1 MTTVGHALPP
11 LSPSREE
18 FRRLAAGGNLV
29 PVYAEVAADLDTP
42 LSAFLRLRPGPYA
55 FLLESVEGG
64 EKWARYSFLGS
75 EPSMVF
81 TAKGSRMSVRHA
93 DGRVETIEARSPFEA
108 LRGLLARYQ
117 PVTVPG
123 LPRFQGGAVGYISY
137 DMVRH
142 VEELPR
148 RAKDD
153 LKLPDAV
160 FMFTDSLLVFDNL
173 RHRLLLIANAHI
185 SARDPAALDRAY
197 DEAAV
202 KIGMLM
208 AKLGRP
214 ARPPA
219 PLTFTAVEPLLAMGE
234 EGFASTMDEPIYME
248 RVREAKEYIAAGDAY
263 QIVVARRLDTEL
275 RADPF
280 TVYRALRT
288 INPSP
293 YLFFLRLGKTS
304 IVGSSPEVLVRLED
318 GRVEER
324 PIAGTHPR
332 GRTEEDDA
340 RLAAEMAADPKERA
354 EHVMLVDLGRNDVG
368 RVSKVGSVEV
378 SEFMV
383 VERYSHVMH
392 LVSHVRGQL
401 DEGRDAFDVVE
412 ACFPAGTLTGAPK
425 IRAMEIIEE
434 LEPTRRGP
442 YGGAVGY
449 ISYSGTLDSCI
460 TIRTVVCH
468 GGRASIQVGAG
479 IVADSDPKTEWLETC
494 SKARGMILALP
505 RFSASVSGTRPSA
518 RRSAAPSRARASRCM
533 ARRLAS
539 ITMAA
544 ESSRISSRTSMP
556 RAPTRWWCSTR
567 VSPPCSRSPRGP
579 RTARSW
585 ACAIGICPWRVSSST
600 RSPS

>member
-1 MTTVGHALPP
+1 MRATSTGIPS

-18 FRRLAAGGNLV
+18 FRGLATRGNVV
-29 PVYAEVAADLDTP
+29 PVYAELAADLDTP

-64 EKWARYSFLGS
+64 EKWARYSFLGAD
-75 EPSMVF
+75 PLMVF
-81 TAKGSRMSVRHA
+81 TARGNRVTLRHA
-93 DGRVETIEARSPFEA
+93 DGRIERISSGNPLAG
-108 LRGLLARYQ
+108 LRAVLSRFV
-117 PVTVPG
+117 PVPVPG
-123 LPRFQGGAVGYISY
+123 LPRFQGGAVGFLSY
-137 DMVRH
+137 DMIRH
-142 VEELPR
+142 VERLPR
-148 RAKDD
+148 LAKDD
-153 LKLPDAV
+153 LRLPEAV
-160 FMFTDSLLVFDNL
+160 FMLTDSLLAFDNL
-173 RHRLLLIANAHI
+173 RHRLLVIANAHVGKT
-185 SARDPAALDRAY
+185 DPGALDRAY

-202 KIGMLM
+202 KIGMLL

-219 PLTFTAVEPLLAMGE
+219 PLTFPEAGPLLALGE
-234 EGFASTMDEPIYME
+234 EGFTSSMDQATYME
-248 RVREAKEYIAAGDAY
+248 RVRRAKEYIASGDAY
-263 QIVVARRLDTEL
+263 QIVVSRRLDTEL

-280 TVYRALRT
+280 TVYRALRS

-293 YLFFLRLGKTS
+293 YLFFLRLGPTS

-324 PIAGTHPR
+324 PIAGTRPR
-332 GRTEEDDA
+332 GATDEDDQ

-368 RVSKVGSVEV
+368 RVAAVGSVEV
-378 SEFMV
+378 TDFMV

-392 LVSHVRGQL
+392 LVSHVRGRL
-401 DEGRDAFDVVE
+401 APGKDAFDVLA

-434 LEPTRRGP
+434 LEPARRGP

-468 GGRASIQVGAG
+468 GGRASVQVGAG

-494 SKARGMILALP
+494 SKSRGMILAL
-505 RFSASVSGTRPSA
+505 RIAA
-518 RRSAAPSRARASRCM
+518 RDTVA
-533 ARRLAS
+533 
-539 ITMAA
+539 
-544 ESSRISSRTSMP
+544 
-556 RAPTRWWCSTR
+556 
-567 VSPPCSRSPRGP
+567 
-579 RTARSW
+579 
-585 ACAIGICPWRVSSST
+585 
-600 RSPS
+600 

>member
-1 MTTVGHALPP
+1 MTTVGRALPP
-11 LSPSREE
+11 LSPTREE
-18 FRRLAAGGNLV
+18 FRRLAADGNLV

-64 EKWARYSFLGS
+64 EKWARYSFLS
-75 EPSMVF
+75 SDPSMVF
-81 TAKGSRMSVRHA
+81 TAKGRRLSVRHA
-93 DGRVETIEARSPFEA
+93 DGRVEKLEAETPFAA
-108 LRGLLARYQ
+108 LRQLLSRFQ
-117 PVTVPG
+117 PVAVPG

-148 RAKDD
+148 LAVDD

-160 FMFTDSLLVFDNL
+160 FMFTDRLLVFDNL
-173 RHRLLLIANAHI
+173 RHRLLVIANAHI
-185 SARDPAALDRAY
+185 TDRDSVGLDRAY
-197 DEAAV
+197 DEAVTTIEA
-202 KIGMLM
+202 LLE
-208 AKLGRP
+208 KLGRP

-219 PLTFTAVEPLLAMGE
+219 PLAVPAAEPLLAMGE
-234 EGFASTMDEPIYME
+234 EGFGSTMDETTFMD
-248 RVREAKEYIAAGDAY
+248 RVRQAKEYIAAGDAY

-275 RADPF
+275 HADPF
-280 TVYRALRT
+280 TVYRALRS

-304 IVGSSPEVLVRLED
+304 IVGSSPEVLVRMED

-332 GRTEEDDA
+332 GKSEADDE
-340 RLAAEMAADPKERA
+340 RLAAEMQSDPKERA

-368 RVSKVGSVEV
+368 RVSEIGSVEV

-392 LVSHVRGQL
+392 LVSHVRGRL
-401 DEGRDAFDVVE
+401 AAGRDAFDVLE
-412 ACFPAGTLTGAPK
+412 ACFPAGTLSGAPK

-449 ISYSGTLDSCI
+449 ISYSGNLDSCI

-468 GGRASIQVGAG
+468 GGKASIQVGAG
-479 IVADSDPKTEWLETC
+479 IVADSDPKTEWLETR
-494 SKARGMILALP
+494 SKAQGMILAL
-505 RFSASVSGTRPSA
+505 
-518 RRSAAPSRARASRCM
+518 
-533 ARRLAS
+533 
-539 ITMAA
+539 
-544 ESSRISSRTSMP
+544 
-556 RAPTRWWCSTR
+556 R
-567 VSPPCSRSPRGP
+567 VSQQTEGR
-579 RTARSW
+579 
-585 ACAIGICPWRVSSST
+585 
-600 RSPS
+600 